1 MRPPTEARNPHSTHL
16 DVLSTIDL
24 VRLMN
29 AEDRTVADAVGLEAS
44 AIASAIDR
52 IADQLRA
59 GGRLF
64 YVGAGTSGRLG
75 ALDASECPPTFGVSS
90 GLVVG
95 VVAGGPTALTHAVE
109 GAEDRAEDGA
119 DDLRDFGVGA
129 TDVVVGIAMSGT
141 TPYVLGAVAYAR
153 TVGALTI
160 AIVANPDTA
169 IGAAVD
175 IPIPLLV
182 GPEVL
187 TGSTRLKAGT
197 ATKLVLNM
205 LSTGAMVRLG
215 KCYGNLMVDLRA
227 TNGKLV
233 RRARAIVQE
242 LTGVSEPV
250 ATDALARAGGEVRT
264 AVVSLRLG
272 VDVVDARRRLAGADG
287 RLRDVIEARGVAPAD
302 ADDAL
307 VIGVDGGATKTV
319 AWLAPR
325 GAGAAPLGVG
335 MAGPGNPRSVGFA
348 EAERHIDLAI
358 AAAFADAGLA
368 RRPVTVAG
376 LALAGAGRA
385 DERNQIQ
392 AWAERIGLATRVL
405 VTDDV
410 ESVLAAGG
418 DEQESAIA
426 LVCGTGTVALGRNAT
441 GAVDRAG
448 GWGYLLGDEGS
459 GYAIATAGLSA
470 AVRAADG
477 RAHGTAL
484 TDAFL
489 THFGVTS
496 PADLV
501 GHIYGP
507 GMTRERIAALAA
519 VVFDAAK
526 RDRTAAKVIRAASA
540 DLVSLVTTLIRRLGI
555 KSGQFALVM
564 AGSVLTQQPRFR
576 ASVVRGIRA
585 AGVAPSRVQLVSD
598 PVEGAVALARGL
610 RDEGLGPGAWGL
622 SSEA

>member
-1 MRPPTEARNPHSTHL
+1 MRPPTEAQNPHSTHL

-29 AEDRTVADAVGLEAS
+29 AEDRTVADAVGREVA

-52 IADQLRA
+52 IADRLRA

-95 VVAGGPTALTHAVE
+95 VVAGGPSALTHAVE
-109 GAEDRAEDGA
+109 GAEDRREDGA
-119 DDLRDFGVGA
+119 DDLRDLGLSS

-141 TPYVLGAVAYAR
+141 TPYVLGAIAFAR
-153 TVGALTI
+153 EVGAATI
-160 AIVANPDTA
+160 GIVANPETPV
-169 IGAAVD
+169 GAAVD
-175 IPIPLLV
+175 ISIPLLV

-215 KCYGNLMVDLRA
+215 RCYGNLMVDLRA
-227 TNGKLV
+227 TNDKLV

-242 LTGVSEPV
+242 LTGVPEPV
-250 ATDALARAGGEVRT
+250 ATDALARAGGEVKT

-272 VDVVDARRRLAGADG
+272 VDPDEARRRLAAADG
-287 RLRDVIEARGVAPAD
+287 RLRDVIDARGVAPGD

-325 GAGAAPLGVG
+325 AGGASPVGVG
-335 MAGPGNPRSVGFA
+335 TAGPGNPRSVGFA
-348 EAERHIDLAI
+348 EAERQIDLAI

-385 DERNQIQ
+385 DERDRIQ
-392 AWAERIGLATRVL
+392 AWAERIGIATRVL

-418 DEQESAIA
+418 DGEASAIA
-426 LVCGTGTVALGRNAT
+426 LVCGTGTVALGRDAT

-459 GYAIATAGLSA
+459 GYAIATAGLAA

-477 RAHGTAL
+477 RARRTAL
-484 TDAFL
+484 TGAFL

-507 GMTRERIAALAA
+507 GMTRERIAGLASL
-519 VVFDAAK
+519 VFDAAAQ
-526 RDRTAAKVIRAASA
+526 DRTAARLIRAASR
-540 DLVSLVTTLIRRLGI
+540 DLVQLVTTLSRRLGML
-555 KSGQFALVM
+555 SGRFALVM
-564 AGSVLTQQPRFR
+564 AGSVLVQQADFR
-576 ASVVRGIRA
+576 SSVIEGVRA
-585 AGVAPSRVQLVSD
+585 AGLVPSRVQLVSD
-598 PVEGAVALARGL
+598 PVEGAVAIARGL
-610 RDEGLGPGAWGL
+610 GKAEG
-622 SSEA
+622 

>member
-16 DVLSTIDL
+16 DVLSTLDL

-29 AEDRTVADAVGLEAS
+29 AEDRTVADVVGLEAS

-52 IADQLRA
+52 IASQLRA

-95 VVAGGPTALTHAVE
+95 VVAGGDSALTRSVE
-109 GAEDRAEDGA
+109 GAEDRLEDGR
-119 DDLRDFGVGA
+119 DDLRDLGLGP

-141 TPYVLGAVAYAR
+141 TPYVLGALDYAR
-153 TVGALTI
+153 GVGAATI
-160 AIVANPDTA
+160 GVVANPDTA

-175 IPIPLLV
+175 ICIPLLV

-227 TNGKLV
+227 TNEKLV
-233 RRARAIVQE
+233 RRARGIVQE
-242 LTGVSEPV
+242 LTEVSDRA
-250 ATDALARAGGEVRT
+250 ATDALARAGGELKT

-272 VDVVDARRRLAGADG
+272 VEPDEARRRLDDANG
-287 RLRDVIEARGVAPAD
+287 RLRDVIEVRAVTPGD

-325 GAGAAPLGVG
+325 GDGAPPLGVG
-335 MAGPGNPRSVGFA
+335 TAGPGNPRSVGFA
-348 EAERHIDLAI
+348 EAERQVDLAI
-358 AAAFADAGLA
+358 ASAFADAGLA

-385 DERNQIQ
+385 DERDRIQ
-392 AWAERIGLATRVL
+392 AWAERIGIATRVL

-418 DEQESAIA
+418 DGEGSAIA
-426 LVCGTGTVALGRNAT
+426 LVCGTGTVALGKNAA

-459 GYAIATAGLSA
+459 GYAIATAGLRA

-477 RAHGTAL
+477 RAHRTAL
-484 TDAFL
+484 TEAFL
-489 THFGVTS
+489 AHFGVTA

-501 GHIYGP
+501 GRIYGP
-507 GMTRERIAALAA
+507 GMTREGIAALAA
-519 VVFDAAK
+519 VVFEAAA
-526 RDRTAAKVIRAASA
+526 RDRTAARIIKAASA
-540 DLVSLVTTLIRRLGI
+540 DLVRLVTTLGGRLGI
-555 KSGQFALVM
+555 EPGTFALVM
-564 AGSVLTQQPRFR
+564 AGSVLVQQPAFR
-576 ASVVRGIRA
+576 ASVVAGVRA
-585 AGVAPSRVQLVSD
+585 AGLVPSRVRLVTD
-598 PVEGAVALARGL
+598 PVAGAVSLAR
-610 RDEGLGPGAWGL
+610 RDG
-622 SSEA
+622 